1 MPRTQERVRI
11 REVPAHATEA
21 DRGHSVAGEN
31 VAGEIK
37 HETVVA
43 KELTGVGRLMMP
55 TKPGHE
61 GRVLE
66 APVASV
72 HGHGGHEA
80 HVVTSGEDRQ
90 GTNHVVG
97 AVDTG
102 GVDVA
107 LSVKGL
113 GGHPD
118 TINARPY
125 EPLHTVARGT
135 CQSVRGKADPG
146 PNLLAVADGVKYVRV

>member
-1 MPRTQERVRI
+1 MEAQPSSETHGVPGRCPEPQERVRI

-21 DRGHSVAGEN
+21 NREHSVAGET

-43 KELTGVGRLMMP
+43 KELTGVGQLMMP
-55 TKPGHE
+55 TKPDHE

-66 APVASV
+66 APVVS
-72 HGHGGHEA
+72 GHDHEGHEA
-80 HVVTSGEDRQ
+80 YLVTSGEVGQ
-90 GTNHVVG
+90 GANHVVG

-107 LSVKGL
+107 PSVMGL
-113 GGHPD
+113 GGCA
-118 TINARPY
+118 NVF
-125 EPLHTVARGT
+125 TV
-135 CQSVRGKADPG
+135 
-146 PNLLAVADGVKYVRV
+146 